1 MLKNLIL
8 IEKFIALFLL
18 LAAYRFSTIGM
29 FIIDKMILND
39 ISVSLFH
46 LTKYLNTLECADQ
59 LENVNIQLSRIKPYV
74 SWLVLRKV
82 FIIVAAGLD
91 CKQLIITTRKPSR
104 GTSIGAVQSAN
115 NPCLPKIFWNCLH
128 WCNLLILSQSLLYLK
143 QQNSK

>member
-8 IEKFIALFLL
+8 IEKIIALFLL
-18 LAAYRFSTIGM
+18 LAAHRFSTIGM

-104 GTSIGAVQSAN
+104 GTSIGNVQSAN
-115 NPCLPKIFWNCLH
+115 NTCLPKIFWNCLH
-128 WCNLLILSQSLLYLK
+128 WCNLCILSQSLLCLK
-143 QQNSK
+143 QQNSR

>member
-8 IEKFIALFLL
+8 IEKIIALFLL
-18 LAAYRFSTIGM
+18 LAAHRFSTIGM

-91 CKQLIITTRKPSR
+91 CKQLIVTTRKPSR
-104 GTSIGAVQSAN
+104 GTSIGNMQSAN
-115 NPCLPKIFWNCLH
+115 NTCLPKIFWNCLH
-128 WCNLLILSQSLLYLK
+128 
-143 QQNSK
+143 